1 MAITGVMRA
10 GYVQVRVT
18 DMDASIVHYRDR
30 IGLSVVHTGE
40 DGRVYLKAYDEFD
53 HHSVI
58 LRPADEP
65 GLDFMGFRV
74 RNEDDLTELTD
85 KLYNHGVAVDH
96 LEAGSQPALGRVVSF
111 TIPAGH
117 TIHLYSEMA
126 IAERTPP
133 THNPDV
139 WDSEPRGMRA
149 TRMDHCLLYGPNIAE
164 TVELFTEVLGFE
176 LAEVVIAPDGSYIA
190 PFLTCASKAH
200 DVAFVHHDDPGIFHH
215 VSFYLES
222 WNDVAHAGDV
232 MSRYDIPVDIG
243 PTRHGITRGQ
253 TIYFWDPSGNRNEVF
268 SGGYIY
274 FPDNPQRTWDAEQLA
289 KGVFYVDRR
298 LNEAFLN
305 VYT

>member
-1 MAITGVMRA
+1 MAIRGVMRA
-10 GYVQVRVT
+10 GYVQIRST
-18 DMDASIVHYRDR
+18 DIEGSIVHYRDR
-30 IGLSVVHTGE
+30 VGLSHVGTGD
-40 DGRVYLKAYDEFD
+40 DGREYFKAYDEFD

-65 GLDFMGFRV
+65 GMDFMGFKV
-74 RNEDDLTELTD
+74 RNDADLTELTD
-85 KLYNHGVAVDH
+85 RLYNHGVQVDH
-96 LEAGSQPALGRVVSF
+96 LEPGSQPGLGRVVSF
-111 TIPAGH
+111 QIPAGH

-126 IAERTPP
+126 IADKTPP

-139 WDSEPRGMRA
+139 WDEEPRGMRA

-164 TVELFTEVLGFE
+164 TVELFTEVLDFE
-176 LAEVVIAPDGSYIA
+176 LAEVVVAPDGSYIA
-190 PFLTCASKAH
+190 PFLTCANKAH
-200 DVAFVHHDDPGIFHH
+200 DVAFVAAEDPAIFHH

-268 SGGYIY
+268 SGGYIHY
-274 FPDNPQRTWDAEQLA
+274 PDVPRRTWDAEQLG